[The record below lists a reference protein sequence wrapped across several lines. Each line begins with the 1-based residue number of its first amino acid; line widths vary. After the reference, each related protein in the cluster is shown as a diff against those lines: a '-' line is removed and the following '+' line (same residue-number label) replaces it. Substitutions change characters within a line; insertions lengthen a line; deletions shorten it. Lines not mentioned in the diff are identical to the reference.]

1 VTTLQQHI
9 DELDPQSWA
18 TLTKRV
24 AERAVAA
31 AGRLGTPLPPELVA
45 AAAMTGSELI
55 EHRERSGPARRTRPT
70 ARMKLIEADRLR
82 AVAERGARDAHQD
95 KQDAEAGA
103 AAAQAESLESARATD
118 AARERARAAEA
129 QAAQKDVERAAER
142 LSSRQT
148 LERVRGELA
157 QVRADAAAEIAA
169 ARQRADAAEARAE
182 RRAEERAAERGA
194 AQETIEQLRGELAQ
208 VRADAAAEIA
218 AARQRADAA
227 EARAERRAEER
238 AAERG
243 AAQETIEQLRG
254 ELAQV
259 RVDAAAEI
267 DAARQAAGAEVAGV
281 RVEAQRLV
289 SDAVRARGRAEAD
302 AATARRRVEA
312 ARAAAAQLLTI
323 PIPPAQV
330 RPETRRIENALTA
343 VHQLNYVL
351 EVGMT
356 DEVEAQ
362 IPLDL
367 DFVRSLVSRVQGQ
380 AGDLSHDLGAL
391 PARFSTQS
399 QVQAAAGYARA
410 AARAYRVFLQRIETA
425 AQHLRSRDR
434 SPDAEIIE
442 AVRMMLAD
450 PALAAVT
457 GGGPPR

>member
-148 LERVRGELA
+148 LERV
-157 QVRADAAAEIAA
+157 
-169 ARQRADAAEARAE
+169 
-182 RRAEERAAERGA
+182 
-194 AQETIEQLRGELAQ
+194 RGELAQ